1 MGRERCCENEADA
14 ERVLRDRVERLGRL
28 NSLASF
34 EDFIE
39 YKHIA
44 MKPRLPQRLI
54 IQQGVKP

>member
-14 ERVLRDRVERLGRL
+14 ERVLPDCVEGLGRL
-28 NSLASF
+28 NGLASF

-44 MKPRLPQRLI
+44 LNPGRLSA
-54 IQQGVKP
+54 